1 MSVRDEVL
9 ARAAPGLVSAQSEPL
24 HGVRILGALRGPELF
39 GHERGNIEAFKALR
53 AAGADVRVAVPT
65 KDNGGAVRRELERLG
80 FKLYAMTFGAQWS
93 KSFIINDPLYLPG
106 NMMSWVRCQ
115 FAFDRAIRD
124 FRPTHVQLG
133 NALAF
138 NFVELAIRRHR
149 LPLVLRLGDAPP
161 VGSGV
166 QMALWRRYIR
176 RSHRVMAISQYI
188 WDVSAAQAPELRRLN
203 PCVIHNLAPVSTE
216 APKQPEF
223 AAGRRHVVYVGQI
236 IPEKGVFHILEAA
249 ALLGRRFGDL
259 VFHFV
264 GGSTFTAAIEAELA
278 RRAEQL
284 GLRERV
290 VFHGWVANVKDLI
303 AAADVHVAPSICQE
317 ALGNVVMEAKR
328 EGTPSVV
335 FLSGGLP
342 EMIEHEVDGFVCR
355 ETTAA
360 ALAQGMA
367 WVLTRSGPAG
377 EMRTVVRQSFET
389 RFGEERF
396 QRAWVRLY
404 QSEQMADGG
413 NRRGQGN

>member
-1 MSVRDEVL
+1 
-9 ARAAPGLVSAQSEPL
+9 
-24 HGVRILGALRGPELF
+24 
-39 GHERGNIEAFKALR
+39 
-53 AAGADVRVAVPT
+53 
-65 KDNGGAVRRELERLG
+65 
-80 FKLYAMTFGAQWS
+80 
-93 KSFIINDPLYLPG
+93 
-106 NMMSWVRCQ
+106 
-115 FAFDRAIRD
+115 
-124 FRPTHVQLG
+124 
-133 NALAF
+133 
-138 NFVELAIRRHR
+138 
-149 LPLVLRLGDAPP
+149 
-161 VGSGV
+161 
-166 QMALWRRYIR
+166 
-176 RSHRVMAISQYI
+176 
-188 WDVSAAQAPELRRLN
+188 
-203 PCVIHNLAPVSTE
+203 
-216 APKQPEF
+216 
-223 AAGRRHVVYVGQI
+223 
-236 IPEKGVFHILEAA
+236 
-249 ALLGRRFGDL
+249 
-259 VFHFV
+259 V

>member
-1 MSVRDEVL
+1 VSERNEGL
-9 ARAAPGLVSAQSEPL
+9 APAVPGVVSAQGGPL
-24 HGVRILGALRGPELF
+24 RGVRILGALRGPELF

-65 KDNGGAVRRELERLG
+65 RDNGGAVRRELERLG
-80 FKLYAMTFGAQWS
+80 FTLYAMTFGAQWS

-106 NMMSWVRCQ
+106 NMVSWVRCQ

-124 FRPTHVQLG
+124 FRPTHVQVG

-176 RSHRVMAISQYI
+176 RSHRVMAISKYI

-236 IPEKGVFHILEAA
+236 TRDKGVFHLVEAA
-249 ALLGRRFGDL
+249 AQMDARFAD
-259 VFHFV
+259 VMFHIV
-264 GGSTFTAAIEAELA
+264 GGSEFTQTTEQEL
-278 RRAEQL
+278 RSRVKEL
-284 GLRERV
+284 GFQDRV
-290 VFHGWVANVKDLI
+290 VFHGWIGNVSAFL

-335 FLSGGLP
+335 FPSGGLP

-389 RFGEERF
+389 RFGQERF
-396 QRAWVRLY
+396 LRAWVQLY
-404 QSEQMADGG
+404 QSEQKAEGLS
-413 NRRGQGN
+413 RRKHGS

>member
-1 MSVRDEVL
+1 MSERNEVL
-9 ARAAPGLVSAQSEPL
+9 APAAPGRASGQAGPL
-24 HGVRILGALRGPELF
+24 YGVRILGALRGPELF

-53 AAGADVRVAVPT
+53 AAGAEVRVAVPT
-65 KDNGGAVRRELERLG
+65 RDNGGAVRRELERLG
-80 FKLYAMTFGAQWS
+80 FTLYAMTFGAQWS

-106 NMMSWVRCQ
+106 NMVSWVRCQ
-115 FAFDRAIRD
+115 FAFDRAIRE
-124 FRPTHVQLG
+124 FRPTHVQVG

-149 LPLVLRLGDAPP
+149 LSLVLRLGDAPP

-176 RSHRVMAISQYI
+176 RSHRVMAISKYI
-188 WDVSAAQAPELRRLN
+188 WDVSAESAPELRRFE
-203 PCVIHNLAPVSTE
+203 PCVIHNLAPSPTE
-216 APKQPEF
+216 PARPADF
-223 AAGRRHVVYVGQI
+223 DRNRRHVVYVGQI

-264 GGSTFTAAIEAELA
+264 GGSTFTAATEAELA

-290 VFHGWVANVKDLI
+290 VFHGWVANVKDLV
-303 AAADVHVAPSICQE
+303 AAADVHLAPSICQE

-335 FLSGGLP
+335 FPSGGLP

-389 RFGEERF
+389 RFGQERF
-396 QRAWVRLY
+396 QRAWVQLY
-404 QSEQMADGG
+404 QSEQMADGRS
-413 NRRGQGN
+413 RRGQGS